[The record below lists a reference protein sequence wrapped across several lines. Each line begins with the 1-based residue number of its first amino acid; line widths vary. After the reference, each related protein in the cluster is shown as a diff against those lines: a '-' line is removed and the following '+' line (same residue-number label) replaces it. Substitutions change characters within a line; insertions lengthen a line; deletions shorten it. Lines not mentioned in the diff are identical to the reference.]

1 MTLRERYPSG
11 EYNIVLDASLPGE
24 YYDDPEEFPSPD
36 HDDVGASSPSPVALY
51 RVEKAGPGT
60 SRGKTVALW
69 LYAQPDAHD
78 EDPSFA
84 TLADA
89 LHTIARAMNH
99 AGMLAED
106 LPGGYMPVMIHRG
119 EVD

>member
-1 MTLRERYPSG
+1 MLREHYPSG
-11 EYNIVLDASLPGE
+11 EYNIILDASLPGE
-24 YYDDPEEFPSPD
+24 YYDDPEVFPSPD

-69 LYAQPDAHD
+69 LYARTDAHD
-78 EDPSFA
+78 KGASLA
-84 TLADA
+84 TLVDA
-89 LHTIARAMNH
+89 LHTIARAMIL

-106 LPGGYMPVMIHRG
+106 LPGGNMPIWIQRG